1 MNTLHL
7 KYILEVEK
15 MGSISKAA
23 ENLYMNQPQLS
34 KAIKDLEET
43 VGISI
48 FKRSSKGVVPTTKG
62 AEFIMY
68 AKGIMAQVE
77 RIETLFNAQKSDVL
91 IFDAAVARSTY
102 ISQAFSKFLV
112 SLGSKEQLKIN
123 YRETN
128 PIRAIKNVATGENN
142 IGIIRYHIENERY
155 FIQMFE
161 EKELRFDQ
169 LWEYT
174 EEILVSEKSPLA
186 KLDVIT
192 AEDLEN
198 YIEVDY
204 GDDAV
209 PFLPPAKAKQKT
221 EAKENKKYISVYERA
236 GLYDVLRAEK
246 NAFARVSPAPSD
258 SYKGTGLKSVP
269 YSGEGGLC
277 CDVIF
282 YRKDYTK
289 TETDKKFVEIL
300 KNTIKT
306 I

>member
-7 KYILEVEK
+7 KYVLEVEK

-43 VGISI
+43 IGISI

-68 AKGIMAQVE
+68 AKGIIAQVE
-77 RIETLFNAQKSDVL
+77 RVEMLFNAKKSDVL
-91 IFDAAVARSTY
+91 IFDAAVARSAY
-102 ISQAFSKFLV
+102 ISQAFSIFLA
-112 SLGSKEQLKIN
+112 SLGKDEHIKIN

-128 PIRAIKNVATGENN
+128 PVRAIKNVATGENN
-142 IGIIRYHIENERY
+142 IGIIRYNIENERY

-161 EKELRFDQ
+161 DKELKFER

-174 EEILVSEKSPLA
+174 EEILVSEESPLA
-186 KLDVIT
+186 KLEKVT
-192 AEDLEN
+192 AEDLVD

-204 GDDAV
+204 GDDVV
-209 PFLPPAKAKQKT
+209 PFLPPAKAKKKT
-221 EAKENKKYISVYERA
+221 EAKENKRYISVYERA

-246 NAFARVSPAPSD
+246 RAFARVSPAPEN
-258 SYKGTGLKSVP
+258 SYNSLSLKHIP
-269 YSGEGGLC
+269 YVGEGGLC

-282 YRKDYTK
+282 YRQDYSK
-289 TETDKKFVEIL
+289 TEPDKRFIEIL
-300 KNTIKT
+300 KETIAS

>member
-43 VGISI
+43 IGISI

-68 AKGIMAQVE
+68 AKGIIAQVE
-77 RIETLFNAQKSDVL
+77 RVETLFNAKKSDVL
-91 IFDAAVARSTY
+91 IFDAAVARSAY
-102 ISQAFSKFLV
+102 ISQAFSKFLT
-112 SLGSKEQLKIN
+112 SLDKNEQIKIN

-142 IGIIRYHIENERY
+142 IGIIRYNIENERY

-161 EKELRFDQ
+161 EKELRYEL

-174 EEILVSEKSPLA
+174 EEILVSCDSQLA
-186 KLDVIT
+186 KKDKVT
-192 AEDLEN
+192 AEDLEGF
-198 YIEVDY
+198 IEVDY

-209 PFLPPAKAKQKT
+209 PFLPPAKAKKKT
-221 EAKENKKYISVYERA
+221 EAKENKRYISVYERA
-236 GLYDVLRAEK
+236 GLYDVLKAEK
-246 NAFARVSPAPSD
+246 RAFARISPAPNN
-258 SYKGTGLKSVP
+258 SYDDLRLKNIP
-269 YSGEGGLC
+269 YVGEGGIC
-277 CDVIF
+277 RDVAF
-282 YRKDYTK
+282 YRQDYRK
-289 TETDKKFVEIL
+289 TEPDKKFIEI
-300 KNTIKT
+300 IKE
-306 I
+306 IISSI